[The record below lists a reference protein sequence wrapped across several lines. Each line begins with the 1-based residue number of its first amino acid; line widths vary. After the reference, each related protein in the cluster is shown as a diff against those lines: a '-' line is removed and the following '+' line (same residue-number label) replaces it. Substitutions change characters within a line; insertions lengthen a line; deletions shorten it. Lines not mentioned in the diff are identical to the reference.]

1 MLSYTNEAI
10 EKLISNSSL
19 IQEEIDYFV
28 SLVGI
33 SENDKDGFVKGL
45 HYMQNTVV
53 KKLKEELEISMQR
66 LEVVNERQQTQ
77 YKYNS
82 RRVY

>member
-19 IQEEIDYFV
+19 TQEEIDYFI

-33 SENDKDGFVKGL
+33 SENDKEGFVKGL
-45 HYMQNTVV
+45 HFMQNAIVE
-53 KKLKEELEISMQR
+53 KLKKDSEKEY
-66 LEVVNERQQTQ
+66 ER
-77 YKYNS
+77 
-82 RRVY
+82 

>member
-19 IQEEIDYFV
+19 TQEEIDYFI

-33 SENDKDGFVKGL
+33 SENDREGFVKGL
-45 HYMQNTVV
+45 HFMQNAIV
-53 KKLKEELEISMQR
+53 KKLQMK
-66 LEVVNERQQTQ
+66 
-77 YKYNS
+77 K
-82 RRVY
+82 

>member
-10 EKLISNSSL
+10 EKLISESSL
-19 IQEEIDYFV
+19 TQEEIDYFV
-28 SLVGI
+28 SLVGV
-33 SENDKDGFVKGL
+33 SENDKEGFVKGL
-45 HYMQNTVV
+45 HFMQNTVV
-53 KKLKEELEISMQR
+53 KKLKEELEISMKR
-66 LEVVNERQQTQ
+66 LEVINERQQTQ

>member
-10 EKLISNSSL
+10 EKLTSESSL
-19 IQEEIDYFV
+19 TQEEIDCYI

-33 SENDKDGFVKGL
+33 SENDKEGFVKGL
-45 HYMQNTVV
+45 HFMQNTVV